1 MLVEEEGK
9 AEIKRME
16 VREMIGSDHHPL
28 IAWMKRGS
36 RNRDSKGRRGKKMYR
51 GVWDEEGRKEFKSRL
66 GRVEGGEGGL
76 QREIGEMGERIREAL
91 KSTEREREGDKRGNV
106 G

>member
-28 IAWMKRGS
+28 IVWMKRGS
-36 RNRDSKGRRGKKMYR
+36 RNRDSKGRKGKKMYR
-51 GVWDEEGRKEFKSRL
+51 GYGMREERS
-66 GRVEGGEGGL
+66 
-76 QREIGEMGERIREAL
+76 L
-91 KSTEREREGDKRGNV
+91 KAD
-106 G
+106 